1 MYLIYNILLF
11 SISFLAVPFI
21 LFAVLSTQKYRS
33 GLTQKAGFIPDSILS
48 KLSGKRPVWIHA
60 VSVGEVMTTIPLIRE
75 LKGKYPGQ
83 KIVLSTVTVTGHYT
97 ATLKAKEAD
106 AVIYFPYDYPLI
118 VKRVIKIIHP
128 KLFITL
134 ETELWPNFLRELK
147 KSHIPSVVI
156 SGRISKGSYH
166 RYRWIRFFFSK
177 VLANIDAFYMQT
189 DIDTQR
195 IIDIGAPR
203 DRVITVGNL
212 KFDQSLPTLTA
223 EEKKQLYNMLYVP
236 EGQKIFIAG
245 STHRGEE
252 DTILDIFKLLKKRH
266 TDLILLLAPRHPERF
281 NEVAN
286 LINRHRLKGVRKT
299 ALPKHAQ
306 ASRFDVIL
314 LDTIGELSKLYSMGT
329 IIFVGGSLVS
339 KGGHNVLE
347 PVVYK
352 KAVLFGPHMDNFL
365 EISLHLRNNGGGIQ
379 VNNKEELLAHA
390 EKLLSDDA
398 VRNEL
403 GEKAFEIISHNQG
416 TIEKA
421 MEIIGKFI
429 GKT

>member
-1 MYLIYNILLF
+1 MYFIYNILLF
-11 SISFLAVPFI
+11 SISVLAVPFI
-21 LFAVLSTQKYRS
+21 LFAVLSTKKYRS
-33 GLTQKAGFIPDSILS
+33 GLSQKAGFIPDTILS
-48 KLSGKRPVWIHA
+48 KLSGERPVWIHA
-60 VSVGEVMTTIPLIRE
+60 VSVGEVMTTIPLIRK
-75 LKGKYPGQ
+75 LKENYPDQ
-83 KIVLSTVTVTGHYT
+83 KIVLSTVTLTGNYT
-97 ATLKAKEAD
+97 ATLKAKQAN
-106 AVIYFPYDYPLI
+106 AVIYFPYDYPFI

-147 KSHIPSVVI
+147 KKHIPSVVI

-166 RYRWIRFFFSK
+166 RYRWTRFFFSR

-189 DIDTQR
+189 DVDAQR

-212 KFDQSLPTLTA
+212 KFDQSLPTLTS
-223 EEKKQLYNMLYVP
+223 EEKRQFYNMLHVP

-252 DTILDIFKLLKKRH
+252 DVILDIFKSLKKSH

-286 LINRHRLKGVRKT
+286 LINRHRLRGIRKT
-299 ALPKHAQ
+299 ALSKHSQ
-306 ASRFDVIL
+306 ANRYDVIL
-314 LDTIGELSKLYSMGT
+314 LDTIGELSKLYSIGT
-329 IIFVGGSLVS
+329 IIFVGGSLVEI
-339 KGGHNVLE
+339 GGHNVLE
-347 PVVYK
+347 PAVYK
-352 KAVLFGPHMDNFL
+352 KAVLFGPYMDNFL
-365 EISLHLRNNGGGIQ
+365 EISGYLKNNGGGLQ
-379 VNNKEELLAHA
+379 VQTKEELLAHA
-390 EKLLSDDA
+390 EKLLSDDT

-421 MEIIGKFI
+421 MEIIAKFI

>member
-1 MYLIYNILLF
+1 
-11 SISFLAVPFI
+11 
-21 LFAVLSTQKYRS
+21 
-33 GLTQKAGFIPDSILS
+33 
-48 KLSGKRPVWIHA
+48 
-60 VSVGEVMTTIPLIRE
+60 MTTIPLIRK
-75 LKGKYPGQ
+75 LKEKYPDQ
-83 KIVLSTVTVTGHYT
+83 KIVLSTVTVTGNYT

-106 AVIYFPYDYPLI
+106 AVIYFPYDYSFI

-134 ETELWPNFLRELK
+134 ETELWPNFLRALK
-147 KSHIPSVVI
+147 NSHIPSVVI

-166 RYRWIRFFFSK
+166 RYRWTRFFFSK

-189 DIDTQR
+189 DVDAQR
-195 IIDIGAPR
+195 IINIGAPKE
-203 DRVITVGNL
+203 RVITVGNL
-212 KFDQSLPTLTA
+212 KFDQSLPTLTS
-223 EEKKQLYNMLYVP
+223 EEKTQLYNMLYVP
-236 EGQKIFIAG
+236 EGQKLFIAG

-252 DTILDIFKLLKKRH
+252 DIILDIFKSLKKKH

-286 LINRHRLKGVRKT
+286 LINRHRLRGIRKT
-299 ALPKHAQ
+299 ALSKHSQ
-306 ASRFDVIL
+306 ANRYDVIL
-314 LDTIGELSKLYSMGT
+314 LDTIGELSKLYSIGT
-329 IIFVGGSLVS
+329 IIFVGGSLVEI
-339 KGGHNVLE
+339 GGHNVLE

-365 EISLHLRNNGGGIQ
+365 EISGYLRNNGGGLQ
-379 VNNKEELLAHA
+379 VQSKEELLAHA
-390 EKLLSDDA
+390 EKLLSDDT

>member
-21 LFAVLSTQKYRS
+21 LFAVLSTKKYRS
-33 GLTQKAGFIPDSILS
+33 GLSQKTGFVPDSILS
-48 KLSGKRPVWIHA
+48 KLSGERPIWIHA
-60 VSVGEVMTTIPLIRE
+60 VSVGEVITTIPLIRK
-75 LKGKYPGQ
+75 LKENYPDQ
-83 KIVLSTVTVTGHYT
+83 KIVLSTVTVTGNYT

-106 AVIYFPYDYPLI
+106 AVIYFPYDYPFI
-118 VKRVIKIIHP
+118 VKRAIKIIHP

-134 ETELWPNFLRELK
+134 ETELWPNFLRSLK
-147 KSHIPSVVI
+147 HNHIPSI
-156 SGRISKGSYH
+156 LINGRISNNSYYK
-166 RYRWIRFFFSK
+166 YRWTRFFFSK
-177 VLANIDAFYMQT
+177 VLANINAFYMQT
-189 DIDTQR
+189 DEDARR
-195 IIDIGAPR
+195 IINIGAPK

-212 KFDQSLPTLTA
+212 KYDRSLPMLNA
-223 EEKKQLYNMLYVP
+223 EEKKQLYNSLNLKG
-236 EGQKIFIAG
+236 GQKVFIAG

-252 DTILDIFKLLKKRH
+252 EIILDIFKLLKKKQS
-266 TDLILLLAPRHPERF
+266 DLILILAPRHPERF

-286 LINRHRLKGVRKT
+286 LINRHKLRGIRRTFLSKQT
-299 ALPKHAQ
+299 Q
-306 ASRFDVIL
+306 SNQYDVIL
-314 LDTIGELSKLYSMGT
+314 LDTIGELSKLYSLGT
-329 IIFVGGSLVS
+329 AIFVGGSLVS

-365 EISLHLRNNGGGIQ
+365 EISSHLKNNGGGLQ
-379 VNNKEELLAHA
+379 VQSKEELLAHA

-398 VRNEL
+398 MRKEL

-416 TIEKA
+416 AIEKA
-421 MEIIGKFI
+421 MEVIGKFI